1 MKKIIISIFIVIIFI
16 SIGCFIFI
24 PKYINSDDV
33 NKNEVVDKETK
44 EEIKTNLETD
54 SEENIST
61 DIVDKNDNDNIKIE
75 EKSEDNNKT
84 NIKEEKKET
93 IKENKTN
100 STSKQ
105 NDSKQE
111 ETKGEEKV
119 ETPKVE
125 TSKNA
130 WDELGISEYD
140 YYHKPMWSWGRIDY
154 SIEDY
159 KTYDKTREACI
170 TKGEEYFNEG
180 IGYSCTSLNSYS
192 GDYLGEMLKT
202 F

>member
-1 MKKIIISIFIVIIFI
+1 MKKIIISIIIVIIFI

-33 NKNEVVDKETK
+33 NKNEVVEKETK

-61 DIVDKNDNDNIKIE
+61 DIVDKNDNDNSKIE

-154 SIEDY
+154 SIEEY
-159 KTYDKTREACI
+159 KTYEKTREACI

>member
-1 MKKIIISIFIVIIFI
+1 MKKIIISIIIVIIFI

-44 EEIKTNLETD
+44 EKIKTNLETD

-61 DIVDKNDNDNIKIE
+61 DIVDKNNNDNSTIE
-75 EKSEDNNKT
+75 EKSEDNKT

-111 ETKGEEKV
+111 EIKGEEKE
-119 ETPKVE
+119 ETPKEE

>member
-16 SIGCFIFI
+16 SIVCFIFI
-24 PKYINSDDV
+24 PKYINSDDG

-61 DIVDKNDNDNIKIE
+61 DIVDKNNNDNSKIE

-84 NIKEEKKET
+84 NLKEEKKET
-93 IKENKTN
+93 IKENKNN

-111 ETKGEEKV
+111 DIKEEVKE

-154 SIEDY
+154 SIEEY
-159 KTYDKTREACI
+159 KTYEKTRQACI

>member
-1 MKKIIISIFIVIIFI
+1 MKKIIISILIVIIFI

-33 NKNEVVDKETK
+33 NKNEVVEKETK
-44 EEIKTNLETD
+44 EEIKTNLETN

-61 DIVDKNDNDNIKIE
+61 DIVDKNNNDNSTIE

-111 ETKGEEKV
+111 ETKGEVKE

-130 WDELGISEYD
+130 WEELGISEYD

-154 SIEDY
+154 SIEEY
-159 KTYDKTREACI
+159 KTYEKTREACI

>member
-33 NKNEVVDKETK
+33 NKNEVVDKETN

-61 DIVDKNDNDNIKIE
+61 DIVDKNNNDNSNSE

-93 IKENKTN
+93 INENKTN

-111 ETKGEEKV
+111 DIKEEVKE

-125 TSKNA
+125 ITKNA

-154 SIEDY
+154 SIEEY
-159 KTYDKTREACI
+159 KTYEKTRQACI
-170 TKGEEYFNEG
+170 TKGEEYFSEG

-192 GDYLGEMLKT
+192 GSYLGEMLKT

>member
-33 NKNEVVDKETK
+33 NKNEVVEKETK

>member
-159 KTYDKTREACI
+159 KTYEKTREACI

>member
-16 SIGCFIFI
+16 SIGFFIFI

-33 NKNEVVDKETK
+33 NKNEFVDKETN
-44 EEIKTNLETD
+44 EEIKTNLDTD

-61 DIVDKNDNDNIKIE
+61 DIVDNNNRTIE

-84 NIKEEKKET
+84 NLKEEKKET
-93 IKENKTN
+93 IKESKTN

-111 ETKGEEKV
+111 ETKEEVKE

-154 SIEDY
+154 SIEEY
-159 KTYDKTREACI
+159 KTYEKTRETCI
-170 TKGEEYFNEG
+170 TKGEEYFSEG

>member
-1 MKKIIISIFIVIIFI
+1 MKKIIISIIIVIIFI

-54 SEENIST
+54 SEENILT
-61 DIVDKNDNDNIKIE
+61 DIVDKNNNDNSKIE

-154 SIEDY
+154 SIEEY
-159 KTYDKTREACI
+159 KTYEKTREACI